1 MRRTFFCR
9 RTRLRGIFTAFVFA
23 PAVLKKTSDAEIR
36 PFYLWFAGTKLYFFQ
51 KAKNPLTSPLVCGI
65 IIYVESLQTTKT
77 TKRKNAVIAQLVEHF
92 LGKEEV
98 TSSNLVNSSKSLH
111 VAPAVCRDCVLFG
124 FGENRDSSPKRRGA
138 VCTVLYSGYNRYN
151 RNRPEVQQLR
161 RRFPGFCLRTAD
173 TAAGR

>member
-23 PAVLKKTSDAEIR
+23 SIIPKKTSDAETR
-36 PFYLWFAGTKLYFFQ
+36 PFYLWFAGMKLYFLQ

-65 IIYVESLQTTKT
+65 IIYVESLKTTKT

-98 TSSNLVNSSKSLH
+98 TSSNLVNSSKNLH

-124 FGENRDSSPKRRGA
+124 FGENRDSMPERRGA
-138 VCTVLYSGYNRYN
+138 VCTVLYSGYN

>member
-1 MRRTFFCR
+1 MGGFALAGYAART
-9 RTRLRGIFTAFVFA
+9 LRGHY
-23 PAVLKKTSDAEIR
+23 E
-36 PFYLWFAGTKLYFFQ
+36 GTKIRLGHYRGQ
-51 KAKNPLTSPLVCGI
+51 QISTGGNGKSMENALVSAESKRVEKAFL
-65 IIYVESLQTTKT
+65 
-77 TKRKNAVIAQLVEHF
+77 HF
-92 LGKEEV
+92 GKEEV

-138 VCTVLYSGYNRYN
+138 VYTVLYSGYNRYN